1 MNRDYNTIEEALRD
15 LRDGKLILVTDD
27 PDRENEG
34 DLICAAEFATQ
45 DNINFMACHGK
56 GLICTPMS
64 QNLASRLG
72 LPPMVAENTDNHS
85 TAFTVSVD
93 HADTTTGISAAE
105 RSYTMM
111 KCVDETTRPEDLRRP
126 GHVFPLIARK
136 GGVLVRGG
144 HTEATVDLVRLAGL
158 KECGVCCE
166 IMDEDG
172 TMMRTPRLWELA
184 DRFGLTFITIKDL
197 QNYCRI
203 HEKHVVCEA
212 AADMPTRYGHFRIF
226 GYVSDITGEHHV
238 ALVKGEIGDGEDVL
252 CRVHSECLTGDTF
265 GSLRCDC
272 GNQLQAA
279 MEMVEK
285 EGRGIILYM
294 RQEGRG
300 IGLINKL
307 KAYKLQEQGLD
318 TVEAN
323 IRLGFAP
330 DLREYW
336 VGAQIL
342 SDLGVKSLRLLTNNP
357 EKIYGLEGF
366 GLTITK
372 RVPIEIA
379 PQEYDVVYMRTK
391 REKMG
396 HIFQK
401 IVV

>member
-1 MNRDYNTIEEALRD
+1 M
-15 LRDGKLILVTDD
+15 
-27 PDRENEG
+27 
-34 DLICAAEFATQ
+34 
-45 DNINFMACHGK
+45 
-56 GLICTPMS
+56 
-64 QNLASRLG
+64 
-72 LPPMVAENTDNHS
+72 
-85 TAFTVSVD
+85 
-93 HADTTTGISAAE
+93 
-105 RSYTMM
+105 
-111 KCVDETTRPEDLRRP
+111 
-126 GHVFPLIARK
+126 
-136 GGVLVRGG
+136 
-144 HTEATVDLVRLAGL
+144 
-158 KECGVCCE
+158 
-166 IMDEDG
+166 
-172 TMMRTPRLWELA
+172 
-184 DRFGLTFITIKDL
+184 
-197 QNYCRI
+197 
-203 HEKHVVCEA
+203 
-212 AADMPTRYGHFRIF
+212 
-226 GYVSDITGEHHV
+226 